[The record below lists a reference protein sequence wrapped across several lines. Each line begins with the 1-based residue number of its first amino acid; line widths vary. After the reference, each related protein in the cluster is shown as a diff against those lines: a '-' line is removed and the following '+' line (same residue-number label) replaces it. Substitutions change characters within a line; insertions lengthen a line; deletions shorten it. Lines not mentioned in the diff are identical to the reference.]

1 MVAGGRGFHVL
12 DRRDPQVLGEPTLV
26 VFRLD
31 PVTLGFSEIGGNP
44 EQLLG
49 FAADDWHDARF
60 WPGRLHPEDRKAASD
75 FFEAWTTAQR
85 DVQLEYRMIDA
96 AGHTVWVHQIICV
109 ERAPHGQV
117 AIRGV
122 LIDVTDRVAR
132 EADIDQALFLRA
144 ELFRII
150 VEELAP
156 PVRAISVFGEMLE
169 RHLASQRD
177 HVGSDYA
184 VGVRE
189 ELQRLDTMLAQLMR
203 IAQAGSNPPDEAS
216 AGLAPLSGG
225 KPLG

>member
-12 DRRDPQVLGEPTLV
+12 DRRDPQVLGEPTFV
-26 VFRLD
+26 VYRLD

-49 FAADDWHDARF
+49 FPADDWHDARF

-75 FFEAWTTAQR
+75 FFAAWATAQR
-85 DVQLEYRMIDA
+85 DIQLEYRMIDA

-109 ERAPHGQV
+109 GRAPHGQV

-225 KPLG
+225 KTLG